1 MQKLMRKRILVPVAA
16 IAALAL
22 AGVAF
27 AYFTASGTGSGTAT
41 VGSAAGVSIDSVSF
55 DSTLYPGGSTTV
67 RFTVTNSSSS
77 TAVQVAKV
85 VADTSA
91 GTNGISSSS
100 LPAGCSASDFTFG
113 DVTVNASIPAGRS
126 VAETG
131 TLRFADSGRNQDACQ
146 GAAPVLNLKVDNS
159 GI

>member
-22 AGVAF
+22 AGIAF
-27 AYFTASGTGSGTAT
+27 AYFTSSGTGSGTAT

-55 DSTLYPGGSTTV
+55 DNALYPGGSTTV
-67 RFTVTNSSSS
+67 RFTITNSSSS
-77 TAVQVAKV
+77 TAVQVGKV

-91 GTNGISSSS
+91 GTNGITGLDPSCD
-100 LPAGCSASDFTFG
+100 ATAFTFG

-126 VAETG
+126 VDETG
-131 TLRFADSGRNQDACQ
+131 TLSFADNGRNQDACQ
-146 GAAPVLNLKVDNS
+146 GGAPVLHLKVDNS